1 MHLDNFAVIYDD
13 VNLLESSTGDFQTFG
28 NQLATNRALIFRNQN
43 LKPLEITDVLSKFG
57 KVKERPP
64 QNDFFQNPENPNLYM
79 VGNSYDGF
87 DNSDETV
94 NETKYLFSSGELGW
108 HSNGI
113 LRPFNPSEIAVLLY
127 CVKTG
132 EDPVNGD
139 SILSI
144 ADTTQAYE
152 DLPDD
157 MKELFADIVW
167 QPGYVPEKHFWYDV
181 VRRQQ
186 NVINNIYKRYP
197 KTETKPL
204 ILKHPVTGKS
214 SVYFNP
220 YETVDMYRKSGEPLD
235 AEWLNDYLFEFLFQE
250 KYIYHH
256 HYKVGDFLL
265 MDQFGTLHK
274 RNHVTGERL
283 LYRAVFDYSKINL

>member
-1 MHLDNFAVIYDD
+1 MNKENFAVIYDD
-13 VNLLESSTGDFQTFG
+13 INLLTATDDEFRVFG
-28 NQLATNRALIFRNQN
+28 NQLANSRALIFRNQN
-43 LKPLEITDVLSKFG
+43 LSAIDITDTLSKFG
-57 KVKERPP
+57 NVLERPS
-64 QNDFFQNPENPNLYM
+64 NTDFFAHPENKNLYM
-79 VGNSYDGF
+79 VGNSYDGY

-113 LRPFNPSEIAVLLY
+113 LRPFNPVEVAVSLY

-144 ADTTQAYE
+144 ADATQAYE
-152 DLPDD
+152 DMPSD
-157 MKELFADIVW
+157 MKELIDDIVW

-197 KTETKPL
+197 KVETKPL
-204 ILKHPVTGKS
+204 ALTHPVTGKK

-220 YETVDMYRKSGEPLD
+220 YETVDMYRISGEPLD
-235 AEWLNDYLFEFLFQE
+235 VEWLNNYLFDYLFQE

-256 HYKVGDFLL
+256 HYKVGDLLL

-274 RNHVTGERL
+274 RNNVTGERL
-283 LYRAVFDYSKINL
+283 LFRSVFDYSKVVL